1 LTDGVAAAAHAGT
14 LEAAGGTVAVMGGG
28 LDVGAPAGRRSLY
41 ERVISQGGC
50 AVAELPCGCRARRW
64 GQLAG
69 ERIVA
74 GLADLTVVV
83 EAAESTDELT
93 GARIAQT
100 LGRAVA
106 AVPGRVTSPCS
117 SGTNKLLMEG
127 AHLVRGPGDVLEL
140 LYLLSPPAGIPA
152 RARAEQRLE
161 VELEPRLRTMLEKV
175 GAGSDTPD
183 RLAAAGEDS
192 SGVLMALSELELLGL
207 LARGDGGRY
216 VPREPLSSLSEEA
229 DEGIR
234 TPSTFAMARP
244 NRVPEARR

>member
-1 LTDGVAAAAHAGT
+1 MTDGVAAAAHAGT

-140 LYLLSPPAGIPA
+140 LYLL
-152 RARAEQRLE
+152 R
-161 VELEPRLRTMLEKV
+161 
-175 GAGSDTPD
+175 
-183 RLAAAGEDS
+183 AGEDS